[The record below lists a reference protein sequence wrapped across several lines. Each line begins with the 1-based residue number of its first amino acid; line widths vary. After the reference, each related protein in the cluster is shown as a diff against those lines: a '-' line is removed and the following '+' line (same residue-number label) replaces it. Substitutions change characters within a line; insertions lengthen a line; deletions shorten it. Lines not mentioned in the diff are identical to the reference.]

1 MCTLFIVDLRGNGL
15 PSLGPKPDK
24 SHDQESP
31 GLETVLQVTMG
42 LWMLPLLSDPI
53 VSFCL
58 FSLLPPQVGRWE
70 RGVVVGSVLRK
81 TKQVESL
88 CRFIKHSGP
97 SASGRSQLPEELFS
111 CYRIY
116 PQATDSCLI
125 LWIFKIKW
133 LKVVWEKIYFSLC
146 GSRVWRWLQ
155 VIWAHCDFSTALM
168 ENSSCTMW

>member
-1 MCTLFIVDLRGNGL
+1 MCTLLIVDLRDGL

-24 SHDQESP
+24 SHGQESP

-42 LWMLPLLSDPI
+42 LRMLPLLSDRI

-58 FSLLPPQVGRWE
+58 FSLLSPQVGRWE

-88 CRFIKHSGP
+88 CHFKKHSGP
-97 SASGRSQLPEELFS
+97 SASGRSKSPEELFS

-125 LWIFKIKW
+125 FCILKIK
-133 LKVVWEKIYFSLC
+133 
-146 GSRVWRWLQ
+146 
-155 VIWAHCDFSTALM
+155 
-168 ENSSCTMW
+168 